1 MKETTSFQNRLD
13 DSSESGKVIH
23 NNAMQSAS
31 QTTESPA
38 TAKKSPLTR
47 NRLGLIGLTFLLVM
61 GILLMPIRVTQNE
74 AKAAEPLTVTTIAV
88 QLGKF
93 LVLVAAT
100 WFVEKALDAATQKDL
115 EDNGGI
121 TLPTGLNAIEARA
134 WVDGAKW
141 IGASYTETTASD
153 AWDSDNQ
160 RWTGNW
166 TTNKVTASQGDYFET
181 NPVGT
186 KDGKAMTARMAKS
199 YLTGAKYTLK
209 TVYME
214 VFFSEDNVWACDA
227 GATAREDC
235 LEEAKAT
242 ALAWLREFYGEDVY
256 FGHEFETITTVYNV
270 EDYKMKGQWD
280 DDGWSSLGHG
290 DAVDKDADE
299 YEGLLYWKYQEVG
312 PSGYTGGYT
321 EFGWGDDTFVEKE
334 EKGREIIVFASYT
347 PEIEYHPACGQN
359 QRLTEEPHI
368 SDDINRTF
376 EDRVKSYKE
385 VEVSSE
391 SGMIYLRGVQVP
403 GATRTHKVVDEKERV
418 VVHYGETDY
427 TIQN

>member
-1 MKETTSFQNRLD
+1 MQPA
-13 DSSESGKVIH
+13 SE
-23 NNAMQSAS
+23 NN
-31 QTTESPA
+31 ESPP
-38 TAKKSPLTR
+38 TAKKSPLTPK
-47 NRLGLIGLTFLLVM
+47 RLGLIGLTFLLVM
-61 GILLMPIRVTQNE
+61 GICLMPIRVTQNE
-74 AKAAEPLTVTTIAV
+74 AKAAEPLTVTAIAV
-88 QLGKF
+88 PLGKF
-93 LVLVAAT
+93 LGLVAAT
-100 WFVEKALDAATQKDL
+100 WFIEKALDAATRRKL
-115 EDNGGI
+115 NKNGGI

-134 WVDGAKW
+134 WVEGAKW

-153 AWDSDNQ
+153 TWDYDNEE
-160 RWTGNW
+160 WTGNW
-166 TTNKVTASQGDYFET
+166 TTNTVTASQGDYFLT

-186 KDGKAMTARMAKS
+186 WQDGRAMTATMAKHFLS
-199 YLTGAKYTLK
+199 GAKYTLK
-209 TVYME
+209 TVSME
-214 VFFSEDNVWACDA
+214 VFYSEDNAWACDT
-227 GATAREDC
+227 GVTAREDY

-242 ALAWLREFYGEDVY
+242 ALAKLKKDYGEDIY

-270 EDYKMKGQWD
+270 EDYKMKGEWD
-280 DDGWSSLGHG
+280 DDGWSSLGHA
-290 DAVDKDADE
+290 DAVDKEANE

-321 EFGWGDDTFVEKE
+321 EFGWGNDTFVEKE

-391 SGMIYLRGVQVP
+391 SGMIYLRGTQVP
-403 GATRTHKVVDEKERV
+403 GATETHS
-418 VVHYGETDY
+418 GG
-427 TIQN
+427 

>member
-1 MKETTSFQNRLD
+1 MTAPAVGAADNASKE
-13 DSSESGKVIH
+13 
-23 NNAMQSAS
+23 AMQTALENN
-31 QTTESPA
+31 ESPA
-38 TAKKSPLTR
+38 MAKKSPLTR
-47 NRLGLIGLTFLLVM
+47 KRLGLIGLTFLLVM
-61 GILLMPIRVTQNE
+61 GICLMPIRVTQNE
-74 AKAAEPLTVTTIAV
+74 AKAAEPLTVTALAV

-121 TLPTGLNAIEARA
+121 TLPTGDDAIEARA
-134 WVDGAKW
+134 WVSGAKW
-141 IGASYTETTASD
+141 IGASYTETTAFD
-153 AWDSDNQ
+153 TWDFDNQ
-160 RWTGNW
+160 EWTGNW

-186 KDGKAMTARMAKS
+186 KYGKAMTARMAKS
-199 YLTGAKYTLK
+199 YLTGAKYTIK
-209 TVYME
+209 TVSME
-214 VFFSEDNVWACDA
+214 VFYSEDNTWACDT
-227 GATAREDC
+227 GVTAREDY

-242 ALAWLREFYGEDVY
+242 ALASLREDYGEGIY

-270 EDYKMKGQWD
+270 EDYKMEGQWD
-280 DDGWSSLGHG
+280 DDDWSSLGHA
-290 DAVDKDADE
+290 DAIDKDANE
-299 YEGLLYWKYQEVG
+299 YEGLLYWKYQKVG

-321 EFGWGDDTFVEKE
+321 EFGWGNDTFVEPEYEGK
-334 EKGREIIVFASYT
+334 KIIVFASYT
-347 PEIEYHPACGQN
+347 PEIEYYPACKQN
-359 QRLTEEPHI
+359 QRLTEAPHI

-385 VEVSSE
+385 VEVSAE
-391 SGMIYLRGVQVP
+391 SGMIYLRGTQVP
-403 GATRTHKVVDEKERV
+403 GATETHTVVDEKERV